1 MRALVADSGVRA
13 NEEGT
18 FLVND
23 ALIFVV
29 NAGSRFVV
37 NSALTASGAD

>member
-1 MRALVADSGVRA
+1 VHASLVADSGAGA

-18 FLVND
+18 FMVNE

-29 NAGSRFVV
+29 NEVPKIMVKAG
-37 NSALTASGAD
+37 LMAS